1 MKILTNA
8 NYEEIINKLNDQLGE
23 IIELQSK
30 YGLLKA
36 NYDANINVIKE
47 LNGRI
52 GGLTKEINRT
62 KEQNDVLI
70 MSAKI
75 KDKSNAELTKALA
88 NYGEVIK
95 ERDCLKL
102 ELERAKKALEES
114 MSDKFY
120 RVSVPAGKLPKGQ
133 VMHMKS
139 HAARDKLI
147 KKIYADLEKDK

>member
-23 IIELQSK
+23 IVELQSK

-36 NYDANINVIKE
+36 NYNANLNVIKE

-70 MSAKI
+70 TSAKI

-114 MSDKFY
+114 LTDKY
-120 RVSVPAGKLPKGQ
+120 LVKRVPAGKLPKTQ
-133 VMHMKS
+133 VMKLKS
-139 HAARDKLI
+139 HAKQDKLI